1 MLLLFISF
9 IFLKYADL
17 PVHAISADGV
27 DSAVLITPIDINTL
41 VQTEG
46 DITFGV

>member
-17 PVHAISADGV
+17 PVHAVSGNGV
-27 DSAVLITPIDINTL
+27 DSAAFTPPYDINTL
-41 VQTEG
+41 AQT
-46 DITFGV
+46 DSDTTFGV